1 MNEMQLGP
9 NGALMYAMEYLVSD
23 DILSF
28 PSSRPPPLPLTSPP
42 NPTPTPFR
50 RSRTWSG

>member
-23 DILSF
+23 DI
-28 PSSRPPPLPLTSPP
+28 PSSPPPPLPLTSPP